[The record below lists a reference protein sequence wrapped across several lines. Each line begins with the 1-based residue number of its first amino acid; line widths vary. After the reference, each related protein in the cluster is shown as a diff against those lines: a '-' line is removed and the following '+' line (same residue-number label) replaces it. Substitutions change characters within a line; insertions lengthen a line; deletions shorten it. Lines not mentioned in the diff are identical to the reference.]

1 MPLHSLRR
9 NVQKKKIKDQKVF
22 LGRATFKAKRE
33 KHHLKRHKKR
43 NMKVIVIKIMI
54 LSGFQNEEL
63 TTCFSQSCKS
73 LKEDLVKS
81 EDRV

>member
-1 MPLHSLRR
+1 
-9 NVQKKKIKDQKVF
+9 
-22 LGRATFKAKRE
+22 
-33 KHHLKRHKKR
+33 
-43 NMKVIVIKIMI
+43 MKVIVIKIMI

-63 TTCFSQSCKS
+63 TTCFSQSCKN